1 MFGHAL
7 DEYKNDLGEIKHDK
21 KALKEELS
29 RIRFMYNFCHCF
41 SSGFILSFF
50 VGVFI
55 TYVLKFEMNAYS
67 FASIMAICMIAL
79 FVQWIIVY
87 AECICYEEMKLA
99 EDELKKINN
108 PAQSNPKK
116 ISIRI
121 RNCNLVRRSNF
132 GR

>member
-87 AECICYEEMKLA
+87 AECICYEEMKLVKA
-99 EDELKKINN
+99 ELKKINDKVQ
-108 PAQSNPKK
+108 PNPKK
-116 ISIRI
+116 TSIRI
-121 RNCNLVRRSNF
+121 YNRNLARRSVF